1 MSEQTQGIGFDKA
14 NKSIVQVFEL
24 GSDIKS
30 LWKKVLVEL
39 LD

>member
-1 MSEQTQGIGFDKA
+1 VWIDDVCIMSEQTQGIGFDKA

-30 LWKKVLVEL
+30 L
-39 LD
+39 